1 MLCTGCIFFREAF
14 KCKLKPE
21 KQFSQILS
29 LAERNRLNMRKY
41 NVLRS
46 LRSFA
51 LFPILTANLM
61 VMPLGTVKLPPAV
74 VSSTPQ
80 NSTLLADAPAN
91 KQSVH
96 DEEVAKINA
105 YFGDKGLPLAGHG
118 EELVT
123 AADKNGLDYT
133 LLAAIAMRESTGGK
147 FACRSALAPNNYWGW
162 GSCSTGFDSV
172 DQAIDKISAHL
183 GGNIE
188 STARYYKGKDVEGIL
203 ATFNPPKIVR
213 QYVSQVKAI
222 MQTIKDYP
230 VDITPNQTS

>member
-1 MLCTGCIFFREAF
+1 
-14 KCKLKPE
+14 
-21 KQFSQILS
+21 
-29 LAERNRLNMRKY
+29 
-41 NVLRS
+41 
-46 LRSFA
+46 
-51 LFPILTANLM
+51 
-61 VMPLGTVKLPPAV
+61 
-74 VSSTPQ
+74 
-80 NSTLLADAPAN
+80 
-91 KQSVH
+91 
-96 DEEVAKINA
+96 
-105 YFGDKGLPLAGHG
+105 
-118 EELVT
+118 
-123 AADKNGLDYT
+123 
-133 LLAAIAMRESTGGK
+133 MRESTGGK